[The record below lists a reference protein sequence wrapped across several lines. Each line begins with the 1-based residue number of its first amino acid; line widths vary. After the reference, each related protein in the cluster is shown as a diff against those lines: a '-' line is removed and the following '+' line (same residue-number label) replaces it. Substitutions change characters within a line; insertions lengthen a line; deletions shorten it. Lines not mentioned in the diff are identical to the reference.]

1 MEGELF
7 TLTDV
12 IRVFDPNRRPIPRYH
27 HNDRPFRVNPKSDG
41 KSIFYTGDDSKNQ
54 TEVLFLIVILVN
66 LAIPNT
72 IFWYVR
78 QDFDHAYY

>member
-1 MEGELF
+1 MENGR
-7 TLTDV
+7 
-12 IRVFDPNRRPIPRYH
+12 RVVYTPSQGIITM
-27 HNDRPFRVNPKSDG
+27 NDRPFRVNPKSDG
-41 KSIFYTGDDSKNQ
+41 KSIFYAGDDSKNQ

-66 LAIPNT
+66 LPIPNT